1 MVINMSKIVHI
12 MLAGPVTDGWNYQDN
27 LLTKYHRRLGADVT
41 MITSEWIWGEDGKL
55 TKFPKTDYYNES
67 DVKVIRL
74 PMKGKDKWS
83 RKFKTFENVYES
95 ICAENPDVLFVHGVS
110 FMDMDAVVKY
120 IKERRAEEKT
130 IRKDVNGEM
139 GGHLV
144 VYVDNHSDF
153 SNSGTNWI
161 SKNILHKILWRSKAK
176 KIEPYTKTFFGVMPA
191 RVDWITDMYGIP
203 KHKCELLVMGADDD
217 KILEAKEKNARE
229 MIRGKYGIAEDEFLI
244 MTGGKIDQAK
254 KQTLYLMEAVQKL
267 VQENGKATEEK
278 TTDSLSNEIYG
289 EGNSNKD
296 TCDSKQLSKIRLIV
310 FGSVAPELK
319 EEVQKLADG
328 TIVQYIGWIKS
339 EESYDYFSA
348 ADLVVFPGRH
358 SVYWEQVVGMGIP
371 MVCKYWK
378 GTTHVDIGGNVKF
391 LEEDS
396 VETIE
401 KCLENLLEADKKEY
415 QKMKEIASSDK
426 AKEFSYF
433 DIAKKCAG
441 K

>member
-1 MVINMSKIVHI
+1 MYLSYRMELRMAKIVHI

-55 TKFPKTDYYNES
+55 TKFPKTNYYNES
-67 DVKVIRL
+67 NVKVIRL
-74 PMKGKDKWS
+74 PIKGKDKWS

-95 ICAENPDVLFVHGVS
+95 ICEENPDVLFVHGVS
-110 FMDMDAVVKY
+110 FMDIDAVVKY

-161 SKNILHKILWRSKAK
+161 SRNILHKIIWRSKAK
-176 KIEPYTKTFFGVMPA
+176 KIEPYTKTFFGVMPS
-191 RVDWITDMYGIP
+191 RVDWLTDMYGIP
-203 KHKCELLVMGADDD
+203 KHKCDLLIMGADDD

-229 MIRGKYGIAEDEFLI
+229 MIRRKYGIAEDEFLI

-254 KQTLYLMEAVQKL
+254 RQTLFLMEAVRKL
-267 VQENGKATEEK
+267 VQENTSKAT
-278 TTDSLSNEIYG
+278 
-289 EGNSNKD
+289 
-296 TCDSKQLSKIRLIV
+296 CDKKQLSKLRLIV
-310 FGSVAPELK
+310 FGSVEPELK

-328 TIVQYIGWIKS
+328 TIVQNIGWIKS
-339 EESYDYFSA
+339 DESYDYFSA

-401 KCLENLLEADKKEY
+401 KCLVNLLEADKKEY
-415 QKMKEIASSDK
+415 RKMKEIASSDK
-426 AKEFSYF
+426 AKGFSYF